1 MQRITEGQT
10 DGRTERRTHGRTDR
24 QTHADQGD
32 QKSLHEPSAKVY
44 LTFETKY
51 RSIMCHKTVRA
62 ITLYDKSSH

>member
-44 LTFETKY
+44 
-51 RSIMCHKTVRA
+51 
-62 ITLYDKSSH
+62 